1 MDTMQKLEKCVQCC
15 FRYVTE
21 KAKQNYF
28 AEGFTGEPQTCLHC
42 LGEKTGK
49 VMNASGNLVFPHEVE
64 SSNKQL
70 YIPKTVIEG
79 CRPCMKRRGF
89 LYK

>member
-1 MDTMQKLEKCVQCC
+1 
-15 FRYVTE
+15 
-21 KAKQNYF
+21 
-28 AEGFTGEPQTCLHC
+28 
-42 LGEKTGK
+42 
-49 VMNASGNLVFPHEVE
+49 MNASGNLVFPHEVE